1 MKSFKL
7 VIIFQ
12 DPEVLKRQISPRKY
26 DRVIFSG
33 NEGHVDW
40 ANEFVHQSVGI
51 ENVPKNHEFF
61 DWVETHSTSD
71 KEQVVPS
78 PEEADDRVFN
88 NVVLGG
94 TFDRI
99 HLG

>member
-1 MKSFKL
+1 MR
-7 VIIFQ
+7 
-12 DPEVLKRQISPRKY
+12 RQISPRKY

-33 NEGHVDW
+33 KEGHVDW
-40 ANEFVHQSVGI
+40 ANEFVRQSVGI
-51 ENVPKNHEFF
+51 ENVPSNHEFY
-61 DWVETHSTSD
+61 DWVETHSTD
-71 KEQVVPS
+71 EKKEVRPS

-99 HLG
+99 HTGLYCTCQEENSFA